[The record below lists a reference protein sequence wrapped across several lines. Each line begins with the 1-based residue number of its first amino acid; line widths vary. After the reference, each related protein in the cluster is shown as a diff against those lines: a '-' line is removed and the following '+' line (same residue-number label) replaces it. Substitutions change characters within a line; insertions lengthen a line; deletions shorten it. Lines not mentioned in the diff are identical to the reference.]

1 MTTAADHFIDLHIHS
16 NCSDGAFS
24 ASELVEQASSL
35 GLRTIAIA
43 DHDSVA
49 GVAAGMA
56 TAARLGIEL
65 LPAVELSVQ
74 FYSWDDVHLL
84 GYGID
89 YTDREFSEKLNRFR
103 ERRET
108 RNREILAR
116 VNDALFLKGHCR
128 IEPEEVLIFARDVI
142 GRPHIARALLERG
155 YVKSVEEAFRR
166 YLVPC
171 NVPKYH
177 WPIDE
182 AIAEIRRLGG
192 VSVLAHPT
200 TVSSDRQEL
209 RRIITDLM
217 ERGLDG
223 VEVFNNLA
231 QANEMEFLRRRT
243 LEAGLLVTG
252 GSDYHGI
259 EEGLEMGRGRGGIR
273 FSDSLLPPLRKRLS
287 ERQPCRTQEG
297 CSTQHH

>member
-1 MTTAADHFIDLHIHS
+1 MTTTADHFIDLHIHS

-24 ASELVEQASSL
+24 AQELVEQASAL
-35 GLRTIAIA
+35 GLQTIAIA

-49 GVAAGMA
+49 GIVAGMA
-56 TAARLGIEL
+56 VAERLGVEL

-74 FYSWDDVHLL
+74 YDSWSDVHLL

-89 YTDREFSEKLNRFR
+89 YADRGFIDKLNDFR
-103 ERRET
+103 QRRET
-108 RNREILAR
+108 RNGEILAR
-116 VNDALFLKGHCR
+116 VNDALAFEGRCPV
-128 IEPEEVLIFARDVI
+128 ETEEVLRFARDVI

-155 YVKSVEEAFRR
+155 YVNSIEEAFRR

-171 NVPKYH
+171 NVPKFY

-182 AIAEIRRLGG
+182 ALTEIRRLGG

-200 TVSSDRQEL
+200 SVSTDRQQL
-209 RRIITDLM
+209 RRIVTALA

-223 VEVFNNLA
+223 VEVYNNLA
-231 QANEMEFLRRRT
+231 QENEMEFLWRRT

-259 EEGLEMGRGRGGIR
+259 EAGVEMGRGRGGIR
-273 FSDSLLPPLRKRLS
+273 FSASLLTPLRKRLS
-287 ERQPCRTQEG
+287 ERQPCDTHNS
-297 CSTQHH
+297 CHTTLL